1 MLIRLQGVF
10 KSYSLGKTVVRAL
23 NGIGLEIS
31 RGEYVALMGPSGS
44 GKSTLMHILGCLDT
58 PDAGSYFFD
67 GTDTARFNDRELA
80 RLRNRAFGF
89 VFQSFNLLPRLSALA
104 NVELPMLYA
113 GIRRRARIKRATEL
127 LELVGLGDRLR
138 HKPNELSGG
147 EMQRVAIARALANEP
162 EVILADEPTGNLD
175 SRTGAEIMRLFDRLA
190 EEGKTVVIVTHDP
203 GIAEHCRRIVRLR
216 DGEIV
221 ADEPRRSG

>member
-23 NGIGLEIS
+23 NGISLEIS

-67 GTDTARFNDRELA
+67 GDDTARFNDRELA

>member
-1 MLIRLQGVF
+1 MIRLQGVF

-23 NGIGLEIS
+23 NGISLEIS

-67 GTDTARFNDRELA
+67 DTDTARFNDRELA

-113 GIRRRARIKRATEL
+113 GIGRRARIKRATEL

>member
-23 NGIGLEIS
+23 NGISLEIS

-67 GTDTARFNDRELA
+67 DTDTARFNDRELA

-113 GIRRRARIKRATEL
+113 GIGRRARIKRATEL